1 MNITYI
7 GIDIAK
13 ATFALAIP
21 RPNGGFDDYTLP
33 NGSTGFAQLKALMP
47 TNSHCVLEASGA
59 YYLPLALFLDQHQLA
74 LSVVNPLVVRRFSQM
89 RLRRTKT
96 DKADARLLSE
106 FGTNQ
111 QPVRWQAPT
120 TLMSQLTQLQT
131 LLEQYSKQRTAL
143 RNQREAFTHSGVPNP
158 ILEESLQKSLS
169 HLDEQIQALEREL
182 DQLANT
188 EYTDL
193 YAHLQSIPGIGRKTA
208 LCLLVLTRGFSR
220 FESAKQLVSFVG
232 LAPRVF
238 ESGSSVKGKG
248 HICKLGNSRIR
259 QLLYMA
265 SMQAKKV
272 NPACRALYDRLVGAG
287 KPKLVALI
295 AVAHK
300 LVRQCFA
307 VARSGVNFDQ
317 KLAAPIVF

>member
-1 MNITYI
+1 MNPIYI

-13 ATFALAIP
+13 TSFALAIP
-21 RPNGGFDDYTLP
+21 QRQGGFLDYTLT
-33 NGSTGFAQLKALMP
+33 NNQAGFSQLLNLLP
-47 TNSHCVLEASGA
+47 TDCHCVMEASGP
-59 YYLPLALFLDQHQLA
+59 YYLPLALFLTQHDRL

-96 DKADARLLSE
+96 DKADARLLSQ

-111 QPVRWQAPT
+111 TPPRWQAPT

-131 LLEQYSKQRTAL
+131 LLEQYIKQRTAL
-143 RNQREAFTHSGVPNP
+143 HNQRESFTHSGVPNP
-158 ILEESLQKSLS
+158 VLEQSLQKSLD
-169 HLDEQIQALEREL
+169 HLDEQIQALEKQL
-182 DQLANT
+182 DQLAT
-188 EYTDL
+188 SAYPSL
-193 YAHLQSIPGIGRKTA
+193 YANLRSIPGVGTKTA
-208 LCLLVLTRGFSR
+208 LCLLVLTQGFSR

-232 LAPRVF
+232 LAPRIF
-238 ESGSSVKGKG
+238 ESGSSVKGKA

-265 SMQAKKV
+265 SMQAKKA
-272 NPACRALYDRLVGAG
+272 NPACAALYDRLVESG

-307 VARSGVNFDQ
+307 VASQGVKFDP
-317 KLAAPIVF
+317 KAALSLAS